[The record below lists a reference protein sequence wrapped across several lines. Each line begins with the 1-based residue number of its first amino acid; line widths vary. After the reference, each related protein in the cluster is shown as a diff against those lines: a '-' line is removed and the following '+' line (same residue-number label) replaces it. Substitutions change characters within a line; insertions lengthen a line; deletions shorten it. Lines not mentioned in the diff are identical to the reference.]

1 MPSEFQMAQGE
12 GGACEGFCCDG
23 EVWPAELT
31 VIEFQFKEP
40 MLLAGF

>member
-1 MPSEFQMAQGE
+1 MNFKWLRVME
-12 GGACEGFCCDG
+12 GGFCCDG